1 MSKYKKIN
9 LDKIKTISI
18 LNRNSKVKVD
28 DFATTFEPTD
38 NFDDFINSLPN
49 ILIAKDFKE
58 FSVGFADA
66 VVNKK
71 TICLMMGAHLI
82 KVGLSPLIVELI
94 KNRWIS
100 SISMNGAGVIHDVE
114 LSLWGKTSEDVAE
127 NLQNGTFGMSVETAE
142 FINSTLKENINTDL
156 GYGESI
162 GKKISESLAAN
173 KEQSILYNAY
183 LNSIPV
189 TVHVGIGTD
198 IIYQHGN
205 MDAAA
210 AGELS
215 YRDFKILCNVLQNIG
230 NGGIVLNIGSAVILP
245 EVFLKALTVVRNLG
259 HDAFN
264 FTTATFDM
272 IQQYRPRVNVVERP
286 TLSSGKGFYFIGHH
300 EIMIPL
306 LVAFVKNILRK
317 GNGNYNK

>member
-18 LNRNSKVKVD
+18 LNRTSKVKID
-28 DFATTFEPTD
+28 DFATTFDPNS
-38 NFDDFINSLPN
+38 NFGEFINSLPN

-58 FSVGFADA
+58 FSIRFAEA
-66 VVNKK
+66 VINQKN
-71 TICLMMGAHLI
+71 IYLMMGAHLI
-82 KVGLSPLIVELI
+82 KVGLAPLIIEFI

-114 LSLWGKTSEDVAE
+114 LSLWGKTSENVSD
-127 NLQNGTFGMSVETAE
+127 NLQNGTFGMTAETAQ
-142 FINSTLKENINTDL
+142 FINSTLKENMETDL
-156 GYGESI
+156 GYGEAI
-162 GKKISESLAAN
+162 GKKLSESSVTN

-183 LNSIPV
+183 VNSIPV
-189 TVHVGIGTD
+189 TVHIGIGTD
-198 IIYQHGN
+198 IIYQHPN

-215 YRDFKILCNVLQNIG
+215 YRDFKILCDVLQNVG

-259 HDAFN
+259 NDAFN

-272 IQQYRPRVNVVERP
+272 IQQYRSKVNVVERP
-286 TLSSGKGFYFIGHH
+286 TLLNGKGYYFIGHH
-300 EIMIPL
+300 EIMVPL
-306 LVAFVKNILRK
+306 LVASVKNLIRER
-317 GNGNYNK
+317 NGNK